1 MRAATTGTTAVTPKS
16 DAPLRQVWLMFC
28 QPTQRR
34 AFLANGLQQDSQTHT
49 HAHTVQHG
57 TTLSAVAFVAP
68 TIKRINSELYSYVV
82 FSPLSS
88 FFSCSAIVL
97 YNSFFFLFLFSQLLL
112 ERFVNLFVFVRL
124 SFAAQLSC
132 LCGANKF
139 HILPRATSTIY
150 RDRRLPFP
158 TSPSTHRTR
167 TNSTLAPLCSPNCQA
182 NMTGI

>member
-1 MRAATTGTTAVTPKS
+1 M
-16 DAPLRQVWLMFC
+16 
-28 QPTQRR
+28 
-34 AFLANGLQQDSQTHT
+34 AFSRIHNNTHT
-49 HAHTVQHG
+49 HAHTHTVQHG

-82 FSPLSS
+82 FSPLS
-88 FFSCSAIVL
+88 FFSHSAIVL
-97 YNSFFFLFLFSQLLL
+97 FNSFFFLFLFSQLLL
-112 ERFVNLFVFVRL
+112 ERFVSLFVFVRL

-167 TNSTLAPLCSPNCQA
+167 TNSTLAPLCGHRSPQLSGKHDGYINRNYISHDA
-182 NMTGI
+182 IIHLFNMLQLIILVT